1 MRSAVTYLA
10 PNVYLFRGSIRE
22 NLCLDI
28 DYPEPEIQ
36 RAIDLAR
43 LRSVVNRLPEG
54 LDSDIGEDGCHLSL
68 GERQRIMLA
77 RIFLKRPLLVLMDEA
92 TTNLDLENEAAVL
105 RDLWANIDRNAI
117 VLMVTHRA
125 PVGVDFSV
133 TLDVDESTIGAAHL
147 PQKPALLTEEHA
159 KR

>member
-1 MRSAVTYLA
+1 M
-10 PNVYLFRGSIRE
+10 
-22 NLCLDI
+22 
-28 DYPEPEIQ
+28 
-36 RAIDLAR
+36 
-43 LRSVVNRLPEG
+43 NRLPEG
-54 LDSDIGEDGCHLSL
+54 LDSDIGDDGCHLSL

-92 TTNLDLENEAAVL
+92 TTNLDLENEAAIL
-105 RDLWANIDRNAI
+105 RDLWANVDRNAI

-125 PVGVDFSV
+125 PVGVEFSV
-133 TLDVDESTIGAAHL
+133 TLDLDESTIGAAHL